1 MEQTFSARRR
11 PFAVPASVDDLDG
24 PSVSGLIVLPQHLDW
39 SSRRSYDLDDP
50 RDRRRVYEIVLREG
64 TLEDLRRYV
73 DADELVAVFDE
84 LFLPE
89 DIRAGWRQLIAEPG
103 GETVQLDLSHDA
115 RHGPSEASELGP
127 TLSQDELA
135 ADKVLAL
142 FGRAEARDFADV
154 AALLE
159 VYSPDRL
166 IELAG
171 AKDPGFSQE
180 RFSDSLAAIHRLDE
194 EDFLG
199 TGRTCEELAS
209 QFDAWRE
216 QLDRSRGS

>member
-1 MEQTFSARRR
+1 MLTPLQRRLAHLLAALPEARDFALAGGAALIARGLIDRR
-11 PFAVPASVDDLDG
+11 TQDLDYFATSAAAVG
-24 PSVSGLIVLPQHLDW
+24 DLLPVLETRL
-39 SSRRSYDLDDP
+39 
-50 RDRRRVYEIVLREG
+50 EG
-64 TLEDLRRYV
+64 EDLSVTRIR
-73 DADELVAVFDE
+73 D
-84 LFLPE
+84 LPGFA
-89 DIRAGWRQLIAEPG
+89 RLQVAEPG

-115 RHGPSEASELGP
+115 RHGPSEATELGL

-171 AKDPGFSQE
+171 AKDLGFSQE
-180 RFSDSLAAIHRLDE
+180 RFSESLAALHRLDE

-199 TGRTCEELAS
+199 TGRTHEDLAS

-216 QLDRSRGS
+216 QLDQPRGS

>member
-1 MEQTFSARRR
+1 MLTPLQRRLAQLLTSLPEARD
-11 PFAVPASVDDLDG
+11 FALAGGAALIARGIIDRGTQDLDFFATSAAAVADLL
-24 PSVSGLIVLPQHLDW
+24 PVLEARLEAEGLSLTRIRDLPGFARLQ
-39 SSRRSYDLDDP
+39 
-50 RDRRRVYEIVLREG
+50 V
-64 TLEDLRRYV
+64 
-73 DADELVAVFDE
+73 
-84 LFLPE
+84 
-89 DIRAGWRQLIAEPG
+89 AEPG

-115 RHGPSEASELGP
+115 RHGPSEATELGP